1 MLRSIIFLKQSQISD
16 YARVRLAVLKI
27 YGIPV
32 RVFIERCQVFPHRLS
47 GKPLIPA
54 SGRRKRRHSGASPT
68 PVFDRKADRVRWLA
82 GDNHGRSGAR
92 TNDRRQPF
100 DYAHSTLPPA
110 RLRLGMPGTTWVFA
124 ENTSVIRLIMS
135 ILAWVSS

>member
-16 YARVRLAVLKI
+16 YARMRLAALKI

-32 RVFIERCQVFPHRLS
+32 RVFTEPISGLPHRLS

-54 SGRRKRRHSGASPT
+54 SGRRARCHSSAFPDAGYSIEKQVECVGLQAT
-68 PVFDRKADRVRWLA
+68 ITDVVVRVQMLD
-82 GDNHGRSGAR
+82 GS
-92 TNDRRQPF
+92 
-100 DYAHSTLPPA
+100 Y
-110 RLRLGMPGTTWVFA
+110 GMPGTTWVFA